1 MASPGNNNNDNN
13 NSNNNS
19 NNRNDVD
26 RTQEWVLELHSLDSL
41 EEPTS
46 PATPTSDSIRL
57 PRWSTELTPGDGSP
71 WAGTPR
77 NPPPWGP
84 TGNGTRND
92 GGAHHRRRRSSSPAE
107 PLPGAA
113 DCLEFVKTKPPCC
126 GFIFGLGLGRNN
138 KDNSGGQPRQRYRPA
153 RQTRLRN
160 SLLAAVGF
168 LEMAN
173 AGDFAANV
181 FNQTPV
187 PVYAEVLMAIGGT
200 VALGM
205 IYFCVVDG
213 RLSWQNLRA
222 LREERRYLYSQRA
235 SYLSPSPPSPPPPPP
250 AGEARAPPHDNA
262 NMVRT
267 IDCFLDMNTRE
278 MGTEMVDRLGMDT
291 LLGFSAFLVSLGT
304 FLAMDGGVHEGLYV
318 TSNLLTGYVGNT
330 PCLVFGVANAVW
342 SFYVWR
348 RARKQQ
354 RAALN
359 YVRGST
365 RLSQM
370 LRNRTSSI
378 QMHAALTGLT
388 CFVSGIAAM
397 VTATMWWGYVVLFP
411 CVVTSGLANLFWRR
425 RVGYE
430 RPLVAHRIAS
440 IDQDS
445 VVEALRYADAG
456 RRRVL
461 YGRQVDGRDAFTT
474 LVADRASL
482 LCALD
487 VVRKNNLFEAFCLRL
502 LEDRDVARRIHYS
515 ASAAAGAAQTQTTDS
530 GSGSGSGSPNY
541 PTIDWR
547 HLVATED
554 EDLIQRLLEV
564 ARRVINESALQ
575 SFIYQERHLLE
586 VLGCYMC
593 RGVQF
598 GQRAKVKRPAQAAMA
613 QHHLNVH
620 TYAGRHANDWLFGG
634 FSVTRSLKSLFRR

>member
-1 MASPGNNNNDNN
+1 MASAPPPHADQHDENHPDSGNGNGN
-13 NSNNNS
+13 
-19 NNRNDVD
+19 D
-26 RTQEWVLELHSLDSL
+26 RTYEWVLELHSLDDL
-41 EEPTS
+41 NEPTS

-57 PRWSTELTPGDGSP
+57 PRWSTDSITPGDGSP
-71 WAGTPR
+71 RTRSPR
-77 NPPPWGP
+77 RHLP
-84 TGNGTRND
+84 
-92 GGAHHRRRRSSSPAE
+92 HHRRPSSTMSE

-113 DCLEFVKTKPPCC
+113 DCLKFVETPPRC
-126 GFIFGLGLGRNN
+126 FGLFGN
-138 KDNSGGQPRQRYRPA
+138 KRRFRVA

-187 PVYAEVLMAIGGT
+187 PLHAMVLMAIGGT

-213 RLSWQNLRA
+213 RLSWQNVRA
-222 LREERRYLYSQRA
+222 LREERRYLRSQRV
-235 SYLSPSPPSPPPPPP
+235 SYL
-250 AGEARAPPHDNA
+250 GEGDDMVTTNA
-262 NMVRT
+262 NMLRT

-291 LLGFSAFLVSLGT
+291 LLGFSAFCVGVGT
-304 FLAMDGGVHEGLYV
+304 LMAMDGGVHRGV
-318 TSNLLTGYVGNT
+318 FVGSNLLTGYVGNT
-330 PCLVFGVANAVW
+330 PCAVFGVANAVW
-342 SFYVWR
+342 SSYVWI

-359 YVRGST
+359 YVRNST
-365 RLSQM
+365 RMSQM

-378 QMHAALTGLT
+378 QLHAALTGLT
-388 CFVSGIAAM
+388 TFVSGIAALI
-397 VTATMWWGYVVLFP
+397 TATMWWGYMVLFP
-411 CVVTSGLANLFWRR
+411 CVITSGLANLFWRR
-425 RVGYE
+425 RVAYE
-430 RPLVAHRIAS
+430 RPLVAHRITS
-440 IDQDS
+440 IDQDI
-445 VVEALRYADAG
+445 VVEALRYADAS

-461 YGRQVDGRDAFTT
+461 YGRQVDGKDAFTT
-474 LVADRASL
+474 LVSDRRSL

-487 VVRKNNLFEAFCLRL
+487 VVRKNNLFEAFCIRL
-502 LEDRDVARRIHYS
+502 LESKDLARRIRTS
-515 ASAAAGAAQTQTTDS
+515 STAQQQTTTAGSD
-530 GSGSGSGSPNY
+530 GSGSTNVS
-541 PTIDWR
+541 PTIDW
-547 HLVATED
+547 HNLVASED

-598 GQRAKVKRPAQAAMA
+598 GQRSKVKVKRSSMLTQN
-613 QHHLNVH
+613 HLNVH

-634 FSVTRSLKSLFRR
+634 FSVTQSLKSLFGRR

>member
-1 MASPGNNNNDNN
+1 MASSSPTEH
-13 NSNNNS
+13 
-19 NNRNDVD
+19 VD
-26 RTQEWVLELHSLDSL
+26 RTQEWVLELHSLDDF

-46 PATPTSDSIRL
+46 PATPTSDSIQL
-57 PRWSTELTPGDGSP
+57 PRWSTEITPGEGSP
-71 WAGTPR
+71 RTRAPR
-77 NPPPWGP
+77 HPPPWGGRP
-84 TGNGTRND
+84 RP
-92 GGAHHRRRRSSSPAE
+92 SSTISE

-113 DCLEFVKTKPPCC
+113 ECLEFVKTSPPPC
-126 GFIFGLGLGRNN
+126 GLGFLR
-138 KDNSGGQPRQRYRPA
+138 SGTCRGDKQPRFQPA

-187 PVYAEVLMAIGGT
+187 PLYAEVLMCIGGT

-213 RLSWQNLRA
+213 RLSGQNLRA
-222 LREERRYLYSQRA
+222 LREERRYLRSQRA
-235 SYLSPSPPSPPPPPP
+235 AYS
-250 AGEARAPPHDNA
+250 AGGDDVVTTRA
-262 NMVRT
+262 NMLRT

-278 MGTEMVDRLGMDT
+278 MGTEMVDRLGMDI
-291 LLGFSAFLVSLGT
+291 LLGISAFFVSLGT
-304 FLAMDGGVHEGLYV
+304 FMAMDGGQHYGLYV
-318 TSNLLTGYVGNT
+318 TSNLLTGYVGNA
-330 PCLVFGVANAVW
+330 PCAVFGVANAAW
-342 SFYVWR
+342 SSYVFA

-365 RLSQM
+365 RMSQM

-378 QMHAALTGLT
+378 QLHAALTGLT
-388 CFVSGIAAM
+388 CFVSGIAALI
-397 VTATMWWGYVVLFP
+397 TATMWWGYVVLLP
-411 CVVTSGLANLFWRR
+411 CVITSGLANLFWRR

-430 RPLVAHRIAS
+430 RPLVAHRITS
-440 IDQDS
+440 IDQDI
-445 VVEALRYADAG
+445 VVEALRYADAS

-461 YGRQVDGRDAFTT
+461 YGRQVDGQDAFTT
-474 LVADRASL
+474 LVTDRTSL

-487 VVRKNNLFEAFCLRL
+487 VVRKNNLFEDFCIRL
-502 LEDRDVARRIHYS
+502 LEDRDLARRVRTTSSSVQSGPESSSSSSSSPMIDWHNLV
-515 ASAAAGAAQTQTTDS
+515 AAQ
-530 GSGSGSGSPNY
+530 
-541 PTIDWR
+541 
-547 HLVATED
+547 D

-564 ARRVINESALQ
+564 ARRVINDKALQ

-593 RGVQF
+593 RGAQF
-598 GQRAKVKRPAQAAMA
+598 GRKSKVKKPAAPT
-613 QHHLNVH
+613 QHQLNVH

-634 FSVTRSLKSLFRR
+634 FSVTKSFKSLFGR